1 MPAYSGKFQYL
12 DTAGT
17 VSSQG
22 PCQFRFDQETA
33 IVTPASG
40 TPIAFDLGDVDR
52 AVKHDWDFELTLFTG
67 RRIQL
72 KQFGAPF
79 STMCEEL
86 LAAWRDRAVQCLLL
100 EDLEEGAR
108 YTGTAALTSP
118 PAPAEIRLYKSNIA
132 VLPLDGPA
140 IQWRLAEV
148 DRVSFDEATW
158 EVTLESAGE
167 RLAFAKLA
175 KKTGEFRGNL
185 DGAIGELRTHAA
197 EALHST
203 FPFLDPDQ
211 LQRLVET
218 MPEGR
223 SVALAPLRE
232 IHAKLPEA
240 LVAQTVDEHLR
251 PYFDA
256 LRSRSA
262 AGSLMT
268 GFKFTRADE
277 ENTADDGESAETE
290 GRKDEPALFFWFF
303 FPLPGGR
310 VAWESTTG
318 SGRATYFF
326 DAPAP
331 VDRAIAHLTR
341 GLALVNFRREPVY
354 LPDDSLEQQQR
365 FRKYAIGCR
374 KLPELRALR
383 AAFRG
388 RAIHTSLDAWTAQV
402 DAAGR
407 EQRRRAVNVEWSVR
421 KARANFRKHKLAFEE
436 PRRYFWTLW
445 R

>member
-12 DTAGT
+12 DASGT

-52 AVKHDWDFELTLFTG
+52 AVRHDWDFELTLFTG

-79 STMCEEL
+79 TTMSEEL
-86 LAAWRDRAVQCLLL
+86 LAAWRDRTVRCLLL
-100 EDLEEGAR
+100 EDLEEVGR
-108 YTGTAALTSP
+108 YNGTAALTGLP
-118 PAPAEIRLYKSNIA
+118 VPAEIRLYKSNIA

-140 IQWRLAEV
+140 IQWRLADV
-148 DRVSFDEATW
+148 DRVSFDETTYA
-158 EVTLESAGE
+158 VTLESAGE
-167 RLAFAKLA
+167 RLAIAKLA

-185 DGAIGELRTHAA
+185 DGALGELRTHAA
-197 EALHST
+197 EALHTT

-223 SVALAPLRE
+223 SVPLSALRA
-232 IHAKLPEA
+232 IHAKLPDA
-240 LVAQTVDEHLR
+240 LVAQAVDEHLR

-262 AGSLMT
+262 ADSLMT

-277 ENTADDGESAETE
+277 EKAEEDGQPPEADD
-290 GRKDEPALFFWFF
+290 KKNEPALFLWFF

-331 VDRAIAHLTR
+331 VDQAIARLAR

-354 LPDDSLEQQQR
+354 LSDELLEQQQR

-388 RAIHTSLDAWTAQV
+388 RAIHTSLEAWTAQV

-407 EQRRRAVNVEWSVR
+407 E
-421 KARANFRKHKLAFEE
+421 
-436 PRRYFWTLW
+436 
-445 R
+445 